1 MGCIRGGRK
10 GSDMTEEL
18 TLSLSP
24 SGQDTVKVGKG
35 LFLSVGLGLPR
46 LLSELA
52 RESRWRLMEVRG
64 GGPDGFSSCWS
75 EESKRLQEG
84 QRNLPADA

>member
-1 MGCIRGGRK
+1 
-10 GSDMTEEL
+10 MTEQL

-24 SGQDTVKVGKG
+24 GGQDTVKVGKG

-52 RESRWRLMEVRG
+52 QESRWRLM
-64 GGPDGFSSCWS
+64 
-75 EESKRLQEG
+75 
-84 QRNLPADA
+84 